1 MAMKRAVGLD
11 IGGSWIRAALGDQEG
26 RILKRSVR
34 RVARGSPDRFVSQV
48 ICIIKEICGGDFGEV
63 EGIGIGAAGRL
74 DIRKGSL
81 EFSPHAS
88 LKSVPLKDAIEAE
101 FRRPAVVLNDC
112 VAAAV
117 AEGAVGAGRGMGN
130 LAYVGIGT
138 GIGSGIMVD
147 GRVLLGKDGNA
158 HEVGHMIIDLEGR
171 LRCNCG
177 GLGHWEAYTS
187 GSGIPKFARYLSEG
201 FSGASRLA
209 ETLKGGGGE
218 RIEAKEI
225 FSAAYGGDPFAKL
238 VIERAA
244 EINAKAFAN
253 IVNMYDPE
261 TITVGGGLAL
271 KNPSLT
277 VDPVAQALPRLCF
290 NAPPRVMTTP
300 LGEDA
305 PLVGALLSAF
315 GSVRSKVI
323 PQLG

>member
-1 MAMKRAVGLD
+1 MTVKYAVGLD
-11 IGGSWIRAALGDQEG
+11 IGGSWIRAAMGDQGG
-26 RILKRSVR
+26 RILRRSVR
-34 RVARGSPDRFVSQV
+34 RVERGSPDRFVSQA
-48 ICIIKEICGGDFGEV
+48 IGIIKDVCGGNLEEV
-63 EGIGIGAAGRL
+63 EGIGVGAAGRL
-74 DIRKGSL
+74 DIRKGTI

-101 FRRPAVVLNDC
+101 FRRDAVVLNDC

-117 AEGAVGAGRGMGN
+117 AEGEIGAGRGIGN
-130 LAYVGIGT
+130 LVYIGIGT
-138 GIGSGIMVD
+138 GIGAGIVVD

-171 LRCNCG
+171 LECNCG

-187 GSGIPKFARYLSEG
+187 GSGIPKYARYLSGG
-201 FSGASRLA
+201 FTGASRLA
-209 ETLKGGGGE
+209 ELVRGGGGE
-218 RIEAKEI
+218 LEAKEV

-238 VIERAA
+238 VIEKAA

-253 IVNMYDPE
+253 IVNLYDPQ

-277 VDPVAQALPRLCF
+277 VDPIAEALPRLCF
-290 NAPPRVMTTP
+290 NSPPKVVLTP

-315 GSVRSKVI
+315 ASVRSRMV